1 MKPGPEVFAILQADM
16 QNLNNCVADFQNGP
30 LTSYVKTLEEW
41 KTLTGELTSALGKD
55 QKSIETSLHD
65 VIPLMESLLQQTQSF
80 DKAGQE
86 FIKDFEKCPASS
98 SSWMDLLKTAVTVTV
113 DSIKTKY

>member
-1 MKPGPEVFAILQADM
+1 
-16 QNLNNCVADFQNGP
+16 
-30 LTSYVKTLEEW
+30 
-41 KTLTGELTSALGKD
+41 
-55 QKSIETSLHD
+55 
-65 VIPLMESLLQQTQSF
+65 MESLLQQTQSF

-98 SSWMDLLKTAVTVTV
+98 SSWMDLLKSAVTVTV